1 VTSLIPAAVYS
12 HVLTIACLVL
22 FALPASETSA
32 HTGRRFTVE
41 VVNGK
46 LQAQGVNTGAADGAP
61 SVRPYL
67 NVIHDHWKND
77 PSLDQAY
84 ATLPG
89 YDVPPT
95 AATPL
100 IGHSLSLE
108 FLGVSRWQSPPMA
121 PSASTVPVLTP
132 LALGHVVTV
141 EGAVGVASS
150 IDFGTVTLLENTL
163 FGGAKDLDPLYQ
175 VNYRP
180 ANEISVLKFILR
192 SSSPTVQSSDPIF
205 VLLSPDGATPM
216 EKLHHASLFLENH
229 LATVPEPTTAA
240 LSLVIIG
247 SALITCRPSKAV

>member
-1 VTSLIPAAVYS
+1 MTSLIPTAACS

-22 FALPASETSA
+22 FALPASEVSA

-46 LQAQGVNTGAADGAP
+46 LQAQGINTGAADGAP

-95 AATPL
+95 AATAL

-108 FLGVSRWQSPPMA
+108 FLGVSRWLSPPLA

-229 LATVPEPTTAA
+229 LATVPEPTAAA
-240 LSLVIIG
+240 LAIAFLG
-247 SALITCRPSKAV
+247 FGLFCQQPSRTP